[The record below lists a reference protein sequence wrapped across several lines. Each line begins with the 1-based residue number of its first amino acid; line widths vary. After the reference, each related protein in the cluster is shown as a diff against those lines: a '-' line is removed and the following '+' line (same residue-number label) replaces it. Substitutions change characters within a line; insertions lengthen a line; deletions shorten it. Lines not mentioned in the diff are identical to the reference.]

1 MLFTEI
7 IAVYC
12 ESRMIQI
19 NTLHNVRCT
28 NCLTYVWSSRSSA
41 LHLRLY

>member
-1 MLFTEI
+1 MEI

-12 ESRMIQI
+12 ESDVKQI

-28 NCLTYVWSSRSSA
+28 NTLIYVWSSRSSA
-41 LHLRLY
+41 LHPRLY